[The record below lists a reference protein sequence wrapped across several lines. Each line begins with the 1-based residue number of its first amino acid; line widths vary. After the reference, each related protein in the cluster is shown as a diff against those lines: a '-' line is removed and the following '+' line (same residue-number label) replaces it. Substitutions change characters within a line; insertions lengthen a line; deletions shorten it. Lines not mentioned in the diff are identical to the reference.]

1 MRPSFGGFLAPRP
14 PAPLVVALASRGVFA
29 MDQSYSVWADL
40 LNKFH
45 TASELIQALWLLVV
59 LLMVVGVTWIVM
71 RGCATSPS

>member
-1 MRPSFGGFLAPRP
+1 
-14 PAPLVVALASRGVFA
+14 